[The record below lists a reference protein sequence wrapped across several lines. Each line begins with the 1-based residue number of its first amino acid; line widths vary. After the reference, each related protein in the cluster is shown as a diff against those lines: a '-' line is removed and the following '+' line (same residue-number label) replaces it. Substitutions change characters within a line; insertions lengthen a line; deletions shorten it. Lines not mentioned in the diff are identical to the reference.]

1 MSEGISL
8 EQKHAIEVQLVSI
21 KCGAI
26 HGALAFAG
34 LITGHALA
42 GSYAG
47 ILFAVAAAGF
57 AYLNFSLI
65 AAGAKGH
72 WINLTMAASILCAV
86 ASGATMLALT

>member
-21 KCGAI
+21 KCGAVY
-26 HGALAFAG
+26 GALAFAG
-34 LITGHALA
+34 LIAGHVAG

-47 ILFAVAAAGF
+47 ILSAVAGSGF

-72 WINLTMAASILCAV
+72 WINLTMGASILCAL
-86 ASGATMLALT
+86 ASGATMLAYA